1 MLSDRQKEIYG
12 DFAFDVL
19 KGMVGGNVS
28 AYFQSETTTAMVW
41 TTCRSNAQIH
51 NLVGLYLAGSSE
63 RAKLNLT
70 RLEDYLREYFQLSV

>member
-51 NLVGLYLAGSSE
+51 NLVGMYLAGSSE
-63 RAKLNLT
+63 RAELNLT
-70 RLEDYLREYFQLSV
+70 RLQDYLREYFQLSV